1 MRFSFTNRRLDRI
14 KADILLL
21 PVFKGYDL
29 TPYEELPSIKNL
41 LEKSLKDDFFKGEF
55 LENLLIP
62 SPSGISASFIL
73 MLGMGE
79 SKKLDAERIR
89 KAGGKTSSLLRG
101 KRISRLTVFFHTLM
115 AVSGAEA
122 AFAEG
127 FLLGSY
133 TYSEFKK
140 DIKPLKIKEI
150 QFTGRETASKNNLL
164 REIML
169 IADATNYARDLINTP
184 ANHLDPLELAKMARE
199 LASPRIRVQVF
210 RKRALERLGMEAFLS
225 VSRGSKK
232 DPCLIILK
240 YRGNPSSRKEYVL
253 IGKSVTF
260 DSGGLSL
267 KPSDGMEKMKY
278 DMSGGAAVLGVFH
291 YLKKAGPNINVTGI
305 LPATE
310 NLPGGAASKPGDIV
324 RTITGKTVEIINT
337 DAEGRLTLADAIGYS
352 RRLKPLAIIDIATLT
367 GACSVALGNEA
378 IGLMG
383 NDKDLIQAIKDAST
397 ETGEKV
403 WEMPLFDEYKEYIKG
418 EFGDLKNTGGRSGAF
433 VTAGYFLKEFAED
446 TPWAHLDI
454 ASTAW
459 TDKEKPCYPVGA
471 TGVGTRLLIS
481 FLKGTKR

>member
-1 MRFSFTNRRLDRI
+1 MKFSFTNRRPDRI
-14 KADILLL
+14 KTDILLL
-21 PVFKGYDL
+21 PVFKGQ
-29 TPYEELPSIKNL
+29 TPEPYGGLPEIKTL
-41 LEKSLKDDFFKGEF
+41 IEKPIKDGFFKGEF
-55 LENLLIP
+55 LELLLLP
-62 SPSGISASFIL
+62 SPSGISASFLL

-79 SKKLDAERIR
+79 AQEVNAEKIR
-89 KAGGKTSSLLRG
+89 KAGGKTASHLRG
-101 KRISRLTVFFHTLM
+101 KRISRLTVFSQPLM
-115 AVSGAEA
+115 VISDAEA
-122 AFAEG
+122 AFTEG
-127 FLLGSY
+127 FLLGNY

-140 DIKPLKIKEI
+140 EKNPLKIREL
-150 QFTGRETASKNNLL
+150 QFTGRETKSKSNSL
-164 REIML
+164 REVTL
-169 IADATNYARDLINTP
+169 SAGATNYARDLINTP
-184 ANHLDPLELAKMARE
+184 ANHLDPLGLAEKARE
-199 LASPRIRVQVF
+199 LASSRIKVQVI

-225 VSRGSKK
+225 VSRGSSKE
-232 DPCLIILK
+232 PCLIILK
-240 YRGNPSSRKEYVL
+240 YRGNPSFKKEYVL

-267 KPSDGMEKMKY
+267 KPSEGMEKMKY
-278 DMSGGAAVLGVFH
+278 DMSGGAAVLGVFQ
-291 YLKKAGPNINVTGI
+291 YLKKAGLPVNVTGI

-310 NLPGGAASKPGDIV
+310 NLPGGTASKPGDIV
-324 RTITGKTVEIINT
+324 RTITGKTVEILNT

-367 GACSVALGNEA
+367 GACSIALGNEA

-383 NDKDLIQAIKDAST
+383 NNKDLLQGIKNASSV
-397 ETGEKV
+397 TGEKV